1 MPVRK
6 SNHLYI
12 IFLAFLLFAIS
23 TFAQAEENAFLVDDP
38 PAANVPVTKKVFI
51 NYEDELLNGAG
62 PTPEADYIFTRSQ
75 FNFKKM
81 IKFRDDFIPEATR
94 GKDEYSGTH

>member
-6 SNHLYI
+6 NKHLYI
-12 IFLAFLLFAIS
+12 TFLVSLLFAMS
-23 TFAQAEENAFLVDDP
+23 AFAEEGESDFLVEEP
-38 PAANVPVTKKVFI
+38 PAQNIPVTKKVFI

-94 GKDEYSGTH
+94 GKDEYNGTH